1 MLNLIFL
8 LDHDDHDS
16 HFHSF
21 SGSLL
26 PWGPTFG
33 HASVV
38 QPVNLWVCL
47 LMGTTWAMKNIYRI
61 SLGLIA
67 NCGWILLSGGFLESI
82 HVYKPTYSNINYKHL
97 QAIEIPLS
105 ASAGAMR
112 GRHGARHGVSAG
124 WSQRFGSTV
133 TTSQRADEDP
143 GDIWSPG
150 PLLHR
155 MNHSIYPQEIPI
167 IPPQKKVDCRKAKF
181 ES

>member
-1 MLNLIFL
+1 LDATSFPRTIVVSVFSFQCKLLILMLNLIFL

-61 SLGLIA
+61 SLDLIA

-82 HVYKPTYSNINYKHL
+82 HVYKPTYSNINNKHL

-112 GRHGARHGVSAG
+112 GRHGWRQA
-124 WSQRFGSTV
+124 WSICWMIP
-133 TTSQRADEDP
+133 TS
-143 GDIWSPG
+143 W
-150 PLLHR
+150 
-155 MNHSIYPQEIPI
+155 
-167 IPPQKKVDCRKAKF
+167 VDCYDF
-181 ES
+181 SESWWRSWRHMESWTTAPPY